1 MNTDTVNLLP
11 PNLRE
16 RVSRAKAMA
25 SSCRT
30 ALALTVVAAAAAAAA
45 EAGRLEAL
53 DARDTAERQAESS
66 QARDDHRRRL
76 EAEVTSLA
84 SIANTLKRS
93 HGELPLASVLGA
105 ITDALP
111 DRHRL
116 QRVHL
121 IDTGSGLRG
130 EVVAVG
136 GADGTSL
143 FVAALAATKP
153 FERVAV
159 ADASAGG
166 DPYVIRFELPSD
178 RMFSV
183 VQGDADV
190 SAEGG
195 KHDE

>member
-11 PNLRE
+11 ADLRE
-16 RVSRAKAMA
+16 RVDRAKALS

-30 ALALTVVAAAAAAAA
+30 ALALTFVAAAAAAAA

-53 DARDTAERQAESS
+53 DARDAAERQAESS
-66 QARDDHRRRL
+66 QARDEHRRRL

-84 SIANTLKRS
+84 SIANTLRRS
-93 HGELPLASVLGA
+93 QGELPLSSMLGA

-111 DRHRL
+111 DRNRL

-121 IDTGSGLRG
+121 IDGGSGLRG
-130 EVVAVG
+130 EVVALG
-136 GADGTSL
+136 GADGARL
-143 FVAALAATKP
+143 FVTALAATKP
-153 FERVAV
+153 FERVAA
-159 ADASAGG
+159 ADASAG
-166 DPYVIRFELPSD
+166 DVPYVIRFELPSD

-190 SAEGG
+190 NAEGG